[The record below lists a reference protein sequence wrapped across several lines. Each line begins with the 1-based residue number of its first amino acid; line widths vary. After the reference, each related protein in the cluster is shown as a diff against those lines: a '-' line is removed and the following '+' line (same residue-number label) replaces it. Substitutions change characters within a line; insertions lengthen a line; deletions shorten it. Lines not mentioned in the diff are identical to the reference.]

1 MFLGCWTDY
10 ELPGPKLQ
18 LLSLMCI
25 VPGVARWRGS
35 AFAPSTGTLFR
46 VRQAVG
52 PVGEELRLR
61 VTTSAHFPVRASSG
75 AVDSAST
82 TAPRR
87 LKELSM
93 FGAATP
99 EPFAFSSSALFDNRE
114 QPELAWRFRH
124 RPTQER

>member
-10 ELPGPKLQ
+10 DLPGPKLQ

-25 VPGVARWRGS
+25 VRGVARWRGTAS
-35 AFAPSTGTLFR
+35 VLSMGILFR
-46 VRQAVG
+46 VRVAVG
-52 PVGEELRLR
+52 RVGREVRPR
-61 VTTSAHFPVRASSG
+61 VTISAHFPVRASSG
-75 AVDSAST
+75 TVDSAST

-124 RPTQER
+124 